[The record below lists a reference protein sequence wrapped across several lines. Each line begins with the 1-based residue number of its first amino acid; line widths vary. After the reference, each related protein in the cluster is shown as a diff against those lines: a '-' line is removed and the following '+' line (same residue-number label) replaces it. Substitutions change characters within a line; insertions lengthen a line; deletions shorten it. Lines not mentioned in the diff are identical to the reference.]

1 MDLEIILQ
9 LLEDLNRQTN
19 QAIDLVRVLRKG
31 DLFGETLDE
40 TLKTKLITQA
50 KTRYNGI
57 KDTLVSLTE
66 EVKK

>member
-1 MDLEIILQ
+1 MDLEIILL